1 MMRSSDR
8 IYSRWASYP
17 IAAVPAKS
25 LLPPRVP
32 PRYTPPE
39 DPMSPKSSQRAPMM
53 SLKELVERYAAM
65 AGNFGNPVELSAFG
79 LSAEETQNLF
89 SNFDEDYH
97 ISRFLHFSRDEG
109 QSYAISAEEV
119 THVAIDPSIYSLL

>member
-1 MMRSSDR
+1 
-8 IYSRWASYP
+8 
-17 IAAVPAKS
+17 
-25 LLPPRVP
+25 
-32 PRYTPPE
+32 
-39 DPMSPKSSQRAPMM
+39 MM
-53 SLKELVERYAAM
+53 SLKELVERYAAI

-79 LSAEETQNLF
+79 LSTEETQKLF

-109 QSYAISAEEV
+109 QRYAISAEEV